1 MGALRCRWL
10 VGSVVVGSVVV
21 GSLCSWYCSCRDIV
35 HFGSLCF
42 VIGVGNCAVVL
53 FGMEGRHSDG
63 N

>member
-1 MGALRCRWL
+1 ML

-21 GSLCSWYCSCRDIV
+21 GSV
-35 HFGSLCF
+35 VVGSF
-42 VIGVGNCAVVL
+42 VVGSFVVGAGDCAVVL